1 MFICIEGNIGSGKT
15 TLAKALAKQL
25 RATFL
30 PEQFEENALLPL
42 FYKDQKKY
50 AFPTEYSFLIER
62 HKQLSTFFNNYK
74 NNQLIISDYHFDKC
88 ICFAKAN
95 LSKNDYTFFKK
106 HFKSILDTLPTP
118 NLVVYL
124 TTSTKQLQQ
133 NIAKRGRKMEQNLPK
148 AYLEK
153 LNLVLDEYYIHKLKL
168 KTTILVLNIKN
179 YNSATLKTY
188 CKEIEQVIENL
199 KK

>member
-15 TLAKALAKQL
+15 TLAKALSKQL
-25 RATFL
+25 KATFL

-50 AFPTEYSFLIER
+50 AFPTEYSFLIDR
-62 HKQLSTFFNNYK
+62 HKQLTTFFNNYK
-74 NNQLIISDYHFDKC
+74 NKQLIISDYHFDKC

-95 LSKNDYTFFKK
+95 LSKKDYTFFKK
-106 HFKSILDTLPTP
+106 HFKSIVDTLPTP
-118 NLVVYL
+118 NLVIYL
-124 TTSTKQLQQ
+124 TTSTKLLKC
-133 NIAKRGRKMEQNLPK
+133 NIAKRGRKMEQDLPIS
-148 AYLEK
+148 YLEK
-153 LNLVLDEYYIHKLKL
+153 LNLVLDEYYIQKHRL
-168 KTTILVLNIKN
+168 KTTILVLKIKT

-188 CKEIEQVIENL
+188 CKEIEQEIEKL